1 MSCIGYRIPLRS
13 EAQTI
18 FRESTLR
25 ALSYQIMNWNKS
37 ASASSSI
44 SPALPRSLSRS
55 PSCCGGVKCN
65 DSSASFPAYLCPR
78 LASPPH
84 SCIIIIISH
93 HKQKHTDAAQQ
104 ERLLIR
110 ATRLTERLF
119 REGFFL
125 QPAKFPS
132 MSVFLVRCLY
142 NLLSPRS
149 SGMTECKYS
158 LYVFHLK
165 ATLPRHA
172 QTFSV

>member
-1 MSCIGYRIPLRS
+1 MSCIGHRIPLRS

-37 ASASSSI
+37 ASTPSSI

-84 SCIIIIISH
+84 SCIIIISH
-93 HKQKHTDAAQQ
+93 RKLKHTDATQQ

-110 ATRLTERLF
+110 ATRLTQRLF
-119 REGFFL
+119 GVFFF
-125 QPAKFPS
+125 QSAKSSS
-132 MSVFLVRCLY
+132 MSVFLACGLC

-149 SGMTECKYS
+149 SGMTEYKYS
-158 LYVFHLK
+158 HSVFHLK
-165 ATLPRHA
+165 ATLLRHA
-172 QTFSV
+172 QTFSL